1 VSERSE
7 PANAVLNTSAADRA
21 VTSELLRL
29 GHTLGVEPA
38 SLEFLNC
45 LPAADLRILRNQIAG
60 ALFEADR
67 PLFAKVAALSKAVPV
82 ALSAK
87 LAEHA
92 FTPLLA
98 ARTAEVIDAD
108 RAAALVAR
116 LSDPYLADV
125 SAAMD
130 PGRAPHVV
138 AGIEPA
144 RIARIGAELGRR
156 EEWVVI
162 AAFVDVV
169 DAKALAA
176 TVAEFDGGQLLRI
189 GFVMED
195 KPRLDEIN
203 ELVRDEQL
211 DQMLSA
217 ASAQQLWQELDDLLG
232 HLTEARAERLA
243 DRYRSAPEQVHRAVT
258 TAAEAGLLSEA
269 SLRKLTGAC

>member
-1 VSERSE
+1 MSKRSER
-7 PANAVLNTSAADRA
+7 TITHAADRA
-21 VTSELLRL
+21 VASELLKL
-29 GHTLGVEPA
+29 GHTLGVDPA
-38 SLEFLNC
+38 NLEFLNVV
-45 LPAADLRILRNQIAG
+45 PATDLRTLRNQIAE

-98 ARTAEVIDAD
+98 ARTAEVIDAE

-116 LSDPYLADV
+116 LSDHYLADV

-130 PGRAPHVV
+130 PGRAPHVI
-138 AGIEPA
+138 AGIEPT
-144 RIARIGAELGRR
+144 RIARIGAELARR

-169 DAKALAA
+169 DAPTLAA
-176 TVAEFDGGQLLRI
+176 TVREFDGAQLLHI
-189 GFVMED
+189 GFVVED
-195 KPRLDEIN
+195 KARLDEIN
-203 ELVRDEQL
+203 EIVRDEQL
-211 DQMLSA
+211 DQMLA
-217 ASAQQLWQELDDLLG
+217 AADAQQLWQELDDLLA
-232 HLTEARAERLA
+232 HLTDARAERLA
-243 DRYRSAPEQVHRAVT
+243 CRYGGAPEQVQRAAV

-269 SLRKLTGAC
+269 ALCKLTGAQ